1 MTHILLVSIT
11 LHLLNTGILSRKG
24 NHAVGGFMLHTNKN
38 ILRVENMPNN
48 RSKKLAWMRENYCWH
63 IIFTDYMA
71 NTYPP
76 INYLAPVFS
85 FMKTNFGKSTL
96 RCAQGPPTGATTN
109 A

>member
-1 MTHILLVSIT
+1 
-11 LHLLNTGILSRKG
+11 
-24 NHAVGGFMLHTNKN
+24 MLHTNKN

-76 INYLAPVFS
+76 INYLAPVFAL
-85 FMKTNFGKSTL
+85 MKTNLGNNQNQQ
-96 RCAQGPPTGATTN
+96 CQQGPPTGATTN